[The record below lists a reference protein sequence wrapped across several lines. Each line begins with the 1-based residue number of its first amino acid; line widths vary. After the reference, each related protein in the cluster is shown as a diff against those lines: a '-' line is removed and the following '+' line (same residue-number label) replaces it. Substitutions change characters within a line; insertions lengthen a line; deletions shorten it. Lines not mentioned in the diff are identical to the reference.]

1 MDQPTVTAAEMKALE
16 NAANDNGLLYI
27 QMMENAGRAA
37 FAQLC
42 RRLPGPARLLVVA
55 GKGNNGGDG
64 FVMARVAAKQ
74 DWQVQILLAEG
85 APQTPD
91 ATTNFAL
98 LHDLPVEI
106 LPDAQAAAPA
116 EVVVDA
122 LYGTGFHGVLRPAG
136 RAACDLVNRQHQ
148 NGALV
153 LAVDLPS
160 GIQADTGTVAN
171 GAVQADLTVTFHR
184 AKPLHFAPKSAG
196 HCGEVVVADI
206 GMDACLLGEKGEK
219 Q

>member
-1 MDQPTVTAAEMKALE
+1 MHRETVTAAEMKALE
-16 NAANDNGLLYI
+16 RAANENGLLYI

-74 DWQVQILLAEG
+74 GWQVQVLLAEG
-85 APQTPD
+85 EPKTPD
-91 ATTNFAL
+91 AITNFAL
-98 LHDLPVEI
+98 LHDLPVTI
-106 LPDAQAAAPA
+106 LPTAAAAAPA
-116 EVVVDA
+116 DAVVDA
-122 LYGTGFHGVLRPAG
+122 LYGTGFHGTLRPAG
-136 RAACDLVNRQHQ
+136 RAACDLMNQQRQ

-160 GIQADTGTVAN
+160 GINADTGAVTEE
-171 GAVQADLTVTFHR
+171 AVQADLTVTFHR
-184 AKPLHFAPKSAG
+184 AKPLHYAPESAEN
-196 HCGEVVVADI
+196 CGEVVVADI
-206 GMDACLLGEKGEK
+206 GIDTYVDSQKEE
-219 Q
+219 